1 MTADSRP
8 VRRVVRYLMIAAL
21 ALGASAAALVVLVH
35 LPPVR
40 AAVLRRAA
48 ALLEE
53 QYGLRLEARRLDY
66 RLWSLEAELHDV
78 RLTALDDDT
87 PLLEARRVAA
97 RVAER
102 TLLGQFALERVE
114 LEAPVVRVIQRADGS
129 SNLPPRAGGDGE
141 QPAALDL
148 ELVEAFNLAVE
159 YTDEAGNARLRV
171 PDATIIL
178 APSHGRIA
186 LNAPAELQF
195 GDTTIQVTN
204 LDGDAAFDG
213 RDLHFTMLTASSEE
227 GRLSVSGMLQLLRS
241 QPSMALTFIGELN
254 TAVLTRR
261 LLGDDRQVEGRVA
274 VDGQAQGA
282 LDEPQVAL
290 AASSDRLA
298 WRDVIVTDVMA
309 IARVTGRSLEVE
321 RLSFEAAGGRID
333 GSGRFPMTTPGDAR
347 VDLAWSGIDLAT
359 VAAWAGPATVV
370 PANTTDGNLTASGPL
385 DDIAAWQG
393 DAAISTLPAA
403 NRRGRLSAPGTSR
416 LRFASRRWR
425 LEGAHVLANVAPVRV
440 ALTGVLAP
448 EGLGRSIMAGTA
460 DLDSTD
466 LGALAD
472 ALRTAGLF
480 EPPDPPPSGRIEGR
494 AAVSGTLGAPR
505 ASFIVTSDRIDVA
518 RQAFAAVAGRGD
530 VDASRVVVDE
540 LSALAG
546 DGEVPSGRIQ
556 ATGEYQFSDGRY
568 RAVGNIERWRLAGD
582 DPTYS
587 AVVDGRFDVQGVGED
602 LRGTAQIAVDD
613 ATVSGIAL
621 GPITADIG
629 LEGRQARMTARA
641 PELNVSAE
649 ADMSLTAPYQAVGTI
664 TARNLD
670 VSRFAAAAGT
680 ALAVAGTVDA
690 EMKFEGPAS
699 DWRSGLVTAEV
710 PAFDLRLGELPIRAQ
725 QPLMARVDGGRL
737 FVDRLE
743 AGVGDTH
750 LAASGSLEVFDAPSP
765 RAGGPLIVTLDG
777 DLDAVLRAVSAT
789 GLTTVPIAG
798 GSGPAALL
806 AVIDG
811 SLAQPLVTA
820 DLELGPGVVRLRDDL
835 PEVRDVR
842 LRARAD
848 GGVLDVREAS
858 ATFEGARLEATA
870 RAPLD
875 VLWSPDSMDGRWE
888 LRLRATNVTPAML
901 RPFVEAGALEQ
912 IEGAIEATAELTGS
926 SASLTDAAGE
936 IRLDG
941 LDLLI
946 AGLPIRQRAPTR
958 LTVGNG
964 LARVDSWNWEGEGA
978 TLDLQGQVHLLTRQA
993 ALLADGIIDLRL
1005 LTPFVRAYGLA
1016 TAGRFETHLSVTGP
1030 IDDVRVDG
1038 SAVVSGGEI
1047 RVTEPRLV
1055 ISDLSVQAVL
1065 SRSSAHMTSLTAAAN
1080 GAPMTAKGEA
1090 AWRADSGLSLRV
1102 ESTVEGM
1109 PIEIVPGLQTEL
1121 DADLTYAF
1129 TAAPDDEGSGRI
1141 SGMVTIVRGAYRE
1154 QIAVLT
1160 GLLTRLRT
1168 SALTTPPAEAGPSGG
1183 PINLDLRV
1191 VTEEDLV
1198 VDNNLA
1204 SVQLGAD
1211 LRVIGTLERPVLFG
1225 RAEVREAGQL
1235 YLGRNVY
1242 TLQSG
1247 TFDFANPTSID
1258 PEMSILASTRVL
1270 GVDIEVRLTGTLSNP
1285 NAPELTSEDSDFGE
1299 ADLAS
1304 LLLTGRLLD
1313 DLATEEAAVIG
1324 AQVLGNLSGD
1334 VLGLAGRV
1342 VGLDVVRLGDAGTMS
1357 GRNDPTAVATAVD
1370 PTTRLTFGK
1379 SLGTKLDV
1387 TYSQSLRD
1395 GAAQTWIVDYLPV
1408 RRLGLRLISN
1418 DEDLRTYEFRHE
1430 VLFGGSPPAARR
1442 PGRQRT
1448 SPVVTGV
1455 TIRGNLVV
1463 PEERIRRTLRLSSGR
1478 PFDFIRWQ
1486 NDRDRLVR
1494 LYASERRY
1502 SAQISGTR
1510 METESGVELIYE
1522 IDAGPETRV
1531 SVHDAQVPDSV
1542 VRGVEELWA
1551 ESTLD
1556 SFLVDEAATLV
1567 RRHLQENGY
1576 LDARVAARF
1585 IDEPGVRTLVLDVE
1599 TGVRATAVELQVD
1612 AADEELRTEV
1622 EAWLSSIGSPA
1633 RAAIDPAAV
1642 ERGLLEFLRQRGYM
1656 APRVSI
1662 GSASFEGTGAIIPV
1676 TVMPGPQFTIG
1687 NLAFEGVNGVNP
1699 ALVQEVSGLA
1709 TGLLHDAGA
1718 IELARTEVQAL
1729 YRREGFPNATVAV
1742 RQTVRDNVVD
1752 VRVVVEEGPRQVVG
1766 PIDVAGHRS
1775 ATEEFIV
1782 RTVALE
1788 PGMPLRTADWLAAR
1802 RRLFDTGLFRRVDI
1816 AADAVEEGDGAAVVP
1831 MRIRVT
1837 VEEWPS
1843 LRLRYGFQAAEERPL
1858 DEVEGRDLVPG
1869 ISADLVRR
1877 TLFRR
1882 PISVGGAFDLRTRD
1896 QEGRVFARVPTLFG
1910 LPVESLLTVNRS
1922 RRPIGDSERIDMR
1935 TGVAWEQQVR
1945 IRQHLRAAYSY
1956 RFERS
1961 RTDLPPDEFLGPLP
1975 PVIISLGRLV
1985 ASAAWDSRNDPSD
1998 TSRGTLVSSVL
2009 EYAPEALG
2017 SDIRFVKTLT
2027 QAYHFRPWRGVVL
2040 ASAARVGTAQA
2051 LGGQD
2056 LILSERFF
2064 AGGSRTVRGVPEG
2077 SLGERD
2083 FLDEAIGGEG
2093 LIVLN
2098 QEVRIPLHPWFRAVG
2113 FVDAG
2118 NAFATLRDM
2127 SLRGLVGSTGVGLR
2141 IVTPVVM
2148 VRVDYGRVVWNGSG
2162 HRWTFGIGQAF

>member
-8 VRRVVRYLMIAAL
+8 VRRVVRYLVIAAL
-21 ALGASAAALVVLVH
+21 ALGASAATLAVLVH

-66 RLWSLEAELHDV
+66 RLWSLRAELHDV
-78 RLTALDDDT
+78 RLTALGDDT
-87 PLLEARRVAA
+87 PLLEARRVGA

-102 TLLGQFALERVE
+102 TLLGQFALEHVE
-114 LEAPVVRVIQRADGS
+114 LEAPVLRVLQRADGS
-129 SNLPPRAGGDGE
+129 SNLPPRGGGDGGE
-141 QPAALDL
+141 PAALDL
-148 ELVEAFNLAVE
+148 ALLEAFNLAVE
-159 YTDEAGNARLRV
+159 YADEAGNVRVRV
-171 PDATIIL
+171 PDATITL
-178 APSHGRIA
+178 ARSQGRIA

-195 GDTTIQVTN
+195 GDMTIQIDD

-213 RDLHFTMLTASSEE
+213 RDLHFTMLTASAEE
-227 GRLSVSGMLQLLRS
+227 GRLSVSGTLQLLRS
-241 QPSMALTFIGELN
+241 EPSMALTFIGDVH

-261 LLGDDRQVEGRVA
+261 LLGNDNDVQGQVA
-274 VDGQAQGA
+274 VRGQARGT
-282 LDEPQVAL
+282 LVEPQVAL
-290 AASSDRLA
+290 TASSTRLA
-298 WRDVIVTDVMA
+298 WRDVIVTDVTTS
-309 IARVTGRSLEVE
+309 ARLTGRSLEVE
-321 RLSFEAAGGRID
+321 QLSLEVAGGRID
-333 GSGRFPMTTPGDAR
+333 GSGRLAMATPGDTR

-359 VAAWAGPATVV
+359 VAAWVGPEFVV

-393 DAAISTLPAA
+393 EAAIRALPAA
-403 NRRGRLSAPGTSR
+403 NRRGRLSVPGTSR
-416 LRFASRRWR
+416 LRLASGRWH
-425 LEGAHVLANVAPVRV
+425 LDSAHALANVAPIRV
-440 ALTGVLAP
+440 ELTGVLAP
-448 EGLGRSIMAGTA
+448 EDLGRSTMAGTA
-460 DLDSTD
+460 DLDGTD
-466 LGALAD
+466 LGALGE
-472 ALRTAGLF
+472 ALRAAGLF

-494 AAVSGTLGAPR
+494 VAVSGTLGAPR
-505 ASFIVTSDRIDVA
+505 ASFTVTSDRIDIA
-518 RQAFAAVAGRGD
+518 QQTFTAVAARGG

-546 DGEVPSGRIQ
+546 DADVPSGRMQ
-556 ATGEYQFSDGRY
+556 ATGEYQFASGRY
-568 RAVGNIERWRLAGD
+568 RTDGTVERWRLAGD
-582 DPTYS
+582 EPAYS

-602 LRGTAQIAVDD
+602 VRGTAQIAVDD

-680 ALAVAGTVDA
+680 ALAVAGTLDA

-699 DWRSGLVTAEV
+699 DWRSGVVTAEV
-710 PAFDLRLGELPIRAQ
+710 PALDLRLGELPIRAQ
-725 QPLMARVDGGRL
+725 QPLMARVVGGRL
-737 FVDRLE
+737 FVDRFE

-750 LAASGSLEVFDAPSP
+750 LAASGSLEVLDAPSP

-777 DLDAVLRAVSAT
+777 DLDAVVRAVSAT

-811 SLAQPLVTA
+811 SLAQPIVTA
-820 DLELGPGVVRLRDDL
+820 DLEVGPGAVRLRDDL
-835 PEVRDVR
+835 PEVRNVR
-842 LRARAD
+842 LRARVD
-848 GGVLDVREAS
+848 GDVLDVREAS
-858 ATFEGARLEATA
+858 ATFAEARLEATA

-875 VLWSPDSMDGRWE
+875 LLWSPDSVDGRWE
-888 LRLRATNVTPAML
+888 LRARATNVTPAML
-901 RPFVEAGALEQ
+901 RPFVEADALEQ
-912 IEGAIEATAELTGS
+912 IEGSIDATAELAGS
-926 SASLTDAAGE
+926 SASLMDAAGE
-936 IRLDG
+936 VRLDR
-941 LDLLI
+941 LDLVI

-958 LTVGNG
+958 LTVGDRF
-964 LARVDSWNWEGEGA
+964 ARVASWNWEGEGA
-978 TLDLQGQVHLLTRQA
+978 TLDIQGQVHLPTRQA

-1005 LTPFVRAYGLA
+1005 LTPFVRASGLA
-1016 TAGRFETHLSVTGP
+1016 TGGRFETHLSVTGP
-1030 IDDVRVDG
+1030 VDDLRVDG

-1047 RVTEPRLV
+1047 RMTEPRLV
-1055 ISDLSVQAVL
+1055 ISDLSAQAVL
-1065 SRSSAHMTSLTAAAN
+1065 SRSSAHITSLTATAN

-1090 AWRADSGLSLRV
+1090 AWRADSGLSLKV
-1102 ESTVEGM
+1102 NGTVEGM
-1109 PIEIVPGLQTEL
+1109 PIEIVQGLQTEL
-1121 DADLTYAF
+1121 DANLAFAF
-1129 TAAPDDEGSGRI
+1129 TAAADEEGSGQI

-1154 QIAVLT
+1154 QIGVVTA
-1160 GLLTRLRT
+1160 LLTRLRT
-1168 SALTTPPAEAGPSGG
+1168 TALTTTPTAAAPVGS
-1183 PINLDLRV
+1183 PINLDVRV

-1211 LRVIGTLERPVLFG
+1211 LRVIGTLERPVLSG
-1225 RAEVREAGQL
+1225 RAEVREGGQL

-1247 TFDFANPTSID
+1247 TFDFTNTTAID
-1258 PEMSILASTRVL
+1258 PEMNILASTRVP
-1270 GVDIEVRLTGTLSNP
+1270 GADIDVRLTGTVSNP

-1304 LLLTGRLLD
+1304 LLLTGRPFD

-1324 AQVLGNLSGD
+1324 AQVLGNLSGE

-1342 VGLDVVRLGDAGTMS
+1342 VGLDVVRLGDVSTMS
-1357 GRNDPTAVATAVD
+1357 GRSDPTAVATAVD

-1379 SLGTKLDV
+1379 SFGTTLDV
-1387 TYSQSLRD
+1387 TYSQSLRN
-1395 GAAQTWIVDYLPV
+1395 GAAQTWIVDYVPL

-1430 VLFGGSPPAARR
+1430 VSFGGSPPAARR
-1442 PGRQRT
+1442 RARQRT
-1448 SPVVTGV
+1448 PPVVAGV
-1455 TIRGNLVV
+1455 TIGGNLVLS
-1463 PEERIRRTLRLSSGR
+1463 EERVRRTLQLSSGR

-1502 SAQISGTR
+1502 STQISATR

-1531 SVHDAQVPDSV
+1531 SVNGAQVPDSV
-1542 VRGVEELWA
+1542 IRGVEELWA
-1551 ESTLD
+1551 ESTFD
-1556 SFLVDEAATLV
+1556 SFVADEAATRV
-1567 RRHLQENGY
+1567 RRQLQENGY
-1576 LDARVAARF
+1576 LDALVAARF
-1585 IDEPGVRTLVLDVE
+1585 IDEPGIRTLVLDVE
-1599 TGVRATAVELQVD
+1599 TGVRATAVELRVD
-1612 AADEELRTEV
+1612 AADEELRREV
-1622 EAWLSSIGSPA
+1622 EAWLSGIGPQA
-1633 RAAIDPAAV
+1633 RAAIDPPAV
-1642 ERGLLEFLRQRGYM
+1642 ERDLLELLRQRGYM

-1662 GSASFEGTGAIIPV
+1662 GSASFEGTVAVIPV
-1676 TVMPGPQFTIG
+1676 TVRPGPQFTIG
-1687 NLAFEGVNGVNP
+1687 NLAFEGVHGIDP

-1709 TGLLHDAGA
+1709 TGLLHAAEA
-1718 IELARTEVQAL
+1718 IESARTEVQAL
-1729 YRREGFPNATVAV
+1729 YGREGFPNATVAV
-1742 RQTVRDNVVD
+1742 RQTVRDKVVD
-1752 VRVVVEEGPRQVVG
+1752 VEFVVEEGPRQVVG
-1766 PIDVAGHRS
+1766 PIDVSGHRS

-1788 PGMPLRTADWLAAR
+1788 PGVPLRTADWLAAR

-1816 AADAVEEGDGAAVVP
+1816 AADPLGEVDGAGVVP
-1831 MRIRVT
+1831 MRIPVT

-1843 LRLRYGFQAAEERPL
+1843 LRLRYGFQAAEERRL

-1877 TLFRR
+1877 SLFGR

-1910 LPVESLLTVNRS
+1910 LPVESLLTANRS

-1945 IRQHLRAAYSY
+1945 IRQHLRASYSY

-1975 PVIISLGRLV
+1975 PVIISLARLV
-1985 ASAAWDSRNDPSD
+1985 ASAAWDSRNDPGD
-1998 TSRGTLVSSVL
+1998 TSRGTLVSTVL

-2027 QAYHFRPWRGVVL
+2027 QAYHFRPWRGIVL

-2051 LGGQD
+2051 LGGQE

-2064 AGGSRTVRGVPEG
+2064 AGGSRTVRGVPEA

-2098 QEVRIPLHPWFRAVG
+2098 QEVRIPLHRWFRAVG

-2118 NAFATLRDM
+2118 NAFATLGDM

-2162 HRWTFGIGQAF
+2162 HRWMFGIGQAF